1 MPREDLAGYQV
12 AHHDDKVP
20 ETPLPLSQQGMQEM
34 STSVQY
40 GRSKQQASSM
50 LQQPTSSMLQQ
61 PTSSMLLA
69 LFDRCH
75 LASSVS
81 ALVEVL

>member
-50 LQQPTSSMLQQ
+50 LQQPTSSML
-61 PTSSMLLA
+61 LA